1 VSLKI
6 LLALALISA
15 LIFPIAASGEVGS
28 QELDQSQSPN
38 WDKQKELQL
47 LRVIGGFGSGL
58 FLDPTD
64 IAIGESGNIYVAD
77 YGNNR
82 IQILDSFGQL
92 IQTIELKGSPHGIT
106 LDEDEN
112 IYVTEWWDFI
122 GVEKFTKTGEPATDF
137 KIKDQSVFGL
147 PADIAIDSAG
157 ILYVLEHRNL
167 DIDYGEN
174 AGVHKIDTDGSYLGF
189 IPIPDSAIND
199 TSKFTLMTIDNENY
213 LYIVDQTGNDII
225 VIDLVTGNSNQ
236 LALIDFQTPTSIAFN
251 PDGYLF
257 VTDAFKEEN
266 SIHVF
271 DEFHT
276 HIASIGDYGTED
288 GKVSNTHGLEFD
300 KNGNMHVVDFE
311 QNKIQVFH
319 IAPKVFGGLVY
330 EETKTSPQYSP
341 SGDDLVAVL
350 KTGSGQMVI
359 EFFDQDAPRHVQNF
373 IDLAE
378 NDWYETTVFH
388 RIIKNFMIQGGDP
401 NTKPEPG
408 NTSDMWGTGDPGYS
422 IDAEFNSI
430 KHERGI
436 VSMARSVDVDSAGSQ
451 FFIIHKDS
459 PHLDEQYT
467 VFGRLITSESYETL
481 DKIANLKTNSRDQP
495 YEDAITY
502 AVLFGVDIV
511 SRSSIENVLTLDPPN
526 RISGFIPDTSETEIT
541 RDEAIFSVTAPADW
555 TEVEPVQFTA
565 NSPLYLVMG
574 PNKDGI
580 TPHIYVNTRLLGED
594 TFEDFI
600 NFRSK
605 SFHKLNSEGQI
616 ELETEQKLPFK
627 GGHVYVVSLKQSIEN
642 DLAGND
648 PYKAQVKQYLVATS
662 TTVYGITYVNVESN
676 FNDHLDLLNEFVQS
690 FKIEDAKYQF
700 LSGVSTQDPNWDGKY
715 YNNEE
720 YQFRLEMPYRWE
732 PLIPKTV
739 IDDDGTKHYILSLEP
754 NSLHVNY
761 FRDGVQARYMLN
773 VYDTTDKSF
782 DEYSTQIKNVYSG
795 MENKGE
801 LSFADEHMGVT
812 TDGHPV
818 YFVEYLE
825 PYFVSK
831 DEYIPLHTR
840 ELIFANADFLYRIS
854 YTNHENNFQ
863 REISSF
869 NYLLDNIR
877 FSFDGEVKWVTV
889 KGDDPATTDVAE
901 EWHYIETGDGKMKK
915 VDWGPNILK
924 YNQVEQPGGG
934 CLIAT
939 AAFGSEMA
947 PQVQF
952 LREIRDNTVLQTESG
967 TSFMAGF
974 NQFYYSFSP
983 AIADYER
990 ENPVFKEAVKLTL
1003 TPLLTSLTLLQ
1014 YTDIDSESEMLGY
1027 GISIILLNIGMY
1039 FVAPAV
1045 VIMKIRSFYKLQ

>member
-1 VSLKI
+1 MDLKV
-6 LLALALISA
+6 LLAFAIVSA
-15 LIFPIAASGEVGS
+15 LIFPIAVSGEVGS
-28 QELDQSQSPN
+28 QEIVKTESSN
-38 WDKQKELQL
+38 WDQQKELQL
-47 LRVIGGFGSGL
+47 LRIIGGFGSGL
-58 FLDPTD
+58 FLEPTD
-64 IAIGESGNIYVAD
+64 IAVGESGNIYVAD

-82 IQILDSFGQL
+82 IQILNSLGQL
-92 IQTIELKGSPHGIT
+92 VQTIELKGSPHGIT

-122 GVEKFTKTGEPATDF
+122 GVEKFTKTGEPAANF
-137 KIKDQSVFGL
+137 KIEDQSVFGL

-174 AGVHKIDTDGSYLGF
+174 AGVHKIDTDGSYLDF
-189 IPIPDSAIND
+189 LPIPGSAIHD
-199 TSKFTLMTIDNENY
+199 ISRFTLMTIDDEDY
-213 LYIVDQTGNDII
+213 LYIIDQSGHDVIILDTMTG
-225 VIDLVTGNSNQ
+225 SSRA
-236 LALIDFQTPTSIAFN
+236 LALIPFSAPTSVAFN

-257 VTDAFKEEN
+257 VADDRSLLGTK

-271 DEFHT
+271 DEFQLP
-276 HIASIGDYGTED
+276 IRSIGEWGAQD
-288 GKVSNTHGLEFD
+288 GKISNTHGLEFD
-300 KNGNMHVVDFE
+300 KNGNMYVVDFE

-319 IAPKVFGGLVY
+319 ISPKVFGSLIY
-330 EETKTSPQYSP
+330 EGTQGSIPATPQYSP
-341 SGDDLVAVL
+341 SDDDLVAVL
-350 KTGSGQMVI
+350 NTGSGQMVI
-359 EFFDQDAPRHVQNF
+359 EFFDEDAPRHVQNF
-373 IDLAE
+373 IALAE

-408 NTSDMWGTGDPGYS
+408 NTSDIWGTGDPGYS

-436 VSMARSVDVDSAGSQ
+436 VSMARSVDVNSAGSQ

-459 PHLDEQYT
+459 PHLDENYT

-495 YEDAITY
+495 YEDAIAD
-502 AVLFGVDIV
+502 AVLFDVDIV
-511 SRSSIENVLTLDPPN
+511 SRSSIENMLTLDPPN
-526 RISGFIPDTSETEIT
+526 RISGFISDTTKTEIT
-541 RDEAIFSVTAPADW
+541 RDEAIFSVTAPANW
-555 TEVEPVQFTA
+555 SEVEPVQFSA
-565 NSPLYLVMG
+565 DSPLYLAMG
-574 PNKDGI
+574 PSEDGI
-580 TPHIYVNTRLLGED
+580 IPHIYVNTRLLGGD

-600 NFRSK
+600 DFRSK

-616 ELETEQKLPFK
+616 ELETEQTLPFK
-627 GGHVYVVSLKQSIEN
+627 GGHAYVVSLKQSIEN
-642 DLAGND
+642 DLAGNE
-648 PYKAQVKQYLVATS
+648 PYKAQVKQYLFSTS
-662 TTVYGITYVNVESN
+662 TIIYGITYVNVESN
-676 FNDHLDLLNEFVQS
+676 FNDHLDLLREFVQS
-690 FKIEDAKYQF
+690 FKVEDAKYEF
-700 LSGVSTQDPNWDGKY
+700 LRDISTHDPNWDGKY

-739 IDDDGTKHYILSLEP
+739 IDDDGTQHYILSLEP

-761 FRDGVQARYMLN
+761 FKDGVQARYMIN
-773 VYDTTDKSF
+773 VYDITGNSF
-782 DEYSTQIKNVYSG
+782 TEYSTKMKNTYFG
-795 MENKGE
+795 MEMKGE
-801 LSFADEHMGVT
+801 LSFADEHLGTT

-818 YFVEYLE
+818 YFIEYLE
-825 PYFVSK
+825 PYPVSK
-831 DEYIPLHTR
+831 TEYIPLHSR
-840 ELIFANADFLYRIS
+840 ELVFANADFLYRIS
-854 YTNHENNFQ
+854 YTNHENNFV

-869 NYLLDNIR
+869 NYLLENLR
-877 FSFDGEVKWVTV
+877 FSFDGE
-889 KGDDPATTDVAE
+889 
-901 EWHYIETGDGKMKK
+901 MKK
-915 VDWGPNILK
+915 IDWGPDVLK
-924 YNQVEQPGGG
+924 YNPLDDRDPTERGGG

-967 TSFMAGF
+967 TSFIVGF

-1027 GISIILLNIGMY
+1027 GIGIILLNIGMY
-1039 FVAPAV
+1039 FIAPAV